1 MGGFSSSETLDVAHI
16 LGVVDVR
23 HGTDEVVRIRC
34 EGSVG
39 CGLEAVAVHVL
50 YHCVVH

>member
-1 MGGFSSSETLDVAHI
+1 MDFFSGCEALDVAHV

-39 CGLEAVAVHVL
+39 CGLEAVVVHVL